1 MAGSDT
7 FFSTK
12 SITQNK
18 KQNKPKHRRF
28 WWNKFFQAY
37 NLVLL
42 GISAKKIVF
51 CFGHSQLRLHFCG
64 SWAKKLI
71 FRGLPIFFQNCWIP
85 IKVLFILIESS
96 NIFHWNETSKKNQS
110 GWSFWQ
116 NLMQNLFFFN
126 WDSFHA
132 RLNSHYTRHGVTRKE
147 AQKRL
152 QDTENLFRKNLQLK
166 DVC

>member
-18 KQNKPKHRRF
+18 KPKHRRF
-28 WWNKFFQAY
+28 WWNKFLQAY

-42 GISAKKIVF
+42 GISVKKIVF

-71 FRGLPIFFQNCWIP
+71 FRGLSIFFQNYWIP

-96 NIFHWNETSKKNQS
+96 NIFHWNETSKRNQS
-110 GWSFWQ
+110 SWSFWQ
-116 NLMQNLFFFN
+116 NLMQNLFFLIGIHSMQGWTATTQGMELQEKKHKKN
-126 WDSFHA
+126 Y
-132 RLNSHYTRHGVTRKE
+132 RI
-147 AQKRL
+147 QKICL
-152 QDTENLFRKNLQLK
+152 GKTYS
-166 DVC
+166 